1 MVSIGRAWRKA
12 EEAVA
17 AGSTTTTVRT
27 VSGRLA
33 VRRGPPPEIAAEAEA
48 PAMAGLRSHV
58 VGRKLAP
65 GIKDAW

>member
-12 EEAVA
+12 EEAAA

-33 VRRGPPPEIAAEAEA
+33 VRRGPPEIAAEAEA